1 MSESME
7 SLSVNITPT
16 LQQFY
21 PASTVLCC
29 PECGGEMILR
39 KSPKYPK
46 PFYGCLH
53 YPLCRATHGAHPDG
67 RPLGKPADSVTKRWR
82 IAAHAALDPLW
93 GRDEEGIHCQIQKRH
108 RRAVYAWLAEQL
120 GIRNVGEECHIAM
133 FDSEQ
138 CQRVID
144 VCKNVTRQHILN
156 WQAARMPQPQK
167 KRHRRPPRYA
177 HY

>member
-1 MSESME
+1 MMRAEE
-7 SLSVNITPT
+7 YTGDVQPT
-16 LQQFY
+16 LVLLY
-21 PASTVLCC
+21 PASCVLNC
-29 PECGGEMILR
+29 PECGGAMVLR
-39 KSPKYPK
+39 KSSKYPK
-46 PFYGCLH
+46 PFYGCIH

-67 RPLGKPADSVTKRWR
+67 RPLGKPADAETKRWR

-93 GRDEEGIHCQIQKRH
+93 GRDEEGVHCQIQKRQ
-108 RRAVYAWLAEQL
+108 RRVIYAWLAEQL

-133 FDSEQ
+133 FDSAQ
-138 CQRVID
+138 CQRVIEA
-144 VCKNVTRQHILN
+144 CKGITRQHILN